1 MGTKQKAKTK
11 IKAKIAKAN
20 RKIARKCGG
29 MVIVA
34 TILGASLAISGCAT
48 SDAAQ
53 PAKANTM
60 ENKFEKCV
68 IVIASKARIPTAG
81 TNTVIEADGGNLP
94 TVEMFTQTQSLE
106 NSGSETT
113 TQKTEQT
120 PTTDV
125 KPDIDVTVPVTK
137 GVGGEA
143 GDAAASLI
151 SGAIK
156 GLNNKS
162 SASCTTGN
170 CNDSS
175 ATCKDGS
182 CSGFTACSGDSCK
195 DN

>member
-1 MGTKQKAKTK
+1 MGTKAKAKTK
-11 IKAKIAKAN
+11 IKAKIGKAN
-20 RKIARKCGG
+20 RKIAHKCRG
-29 MVIVA
+29 MVIAA
-34 TILGASLAISGCAT
+34 TLVGASLAISGCST

-60 ENKFEKCV
+60 ENTFRDCI
-68 IVIASKARIPTAG
+68 IVVAAKATVPIAG
-81 TNTVIEADGGNLP
+81 TNTVVEAEGESLP
-94 TVEMFTQTQSLE
+94 TIELFTQTQSLE

-113 TQKTEQT
+113 TQTATQT

-156 GLNNKS
+156 GLTSGS
-162 SASCTTGN
+162 SASCTTGD
-170 CNDSS
+170 CKDSS

-182 CSGFTACSGDSCK
+182 CSDSTSCSGASCK